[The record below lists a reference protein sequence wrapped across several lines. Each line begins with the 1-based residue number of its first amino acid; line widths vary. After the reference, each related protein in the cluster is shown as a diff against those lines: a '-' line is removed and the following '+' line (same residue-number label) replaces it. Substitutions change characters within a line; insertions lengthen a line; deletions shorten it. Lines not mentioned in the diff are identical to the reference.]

1 MEKKRKLGRGLDEV
15 ANFWLSSSSIP
26 SSEDTDDKKVK
37 LLSPKNLDKTPG
49 FSSKCISIIYPE
61 SSKVKGLLVT
71 NFVLELAKQGYGSC
85 VLNYE
90 PNESPLN
97 AIMNNLFQN
106 FSKAEDN
113 GDSSTSH
120 RILKLYGMPAI
131 HLFSR
136 ARGILSI
143 AKMPQINDDLY
154 LQLSSNNIEESI
166 ILLNH
171 QDSLEMITKMD
182 NIPPIVILV
191 SKPRRES
198 LLISYAYIKVILNKA
213 PGTQI
218 WIIMDE
224 VLDRDTAI
232 KAFTLLS
239 QAVIHHLSHGSHA
252 LKFLGSIIHDQALG
266 ISLATHY
273 PLVLSEQHS
282 VARDSIIRIA
292 ANFIKSIENSD

>member
-1 MEKKRKLGRGLDEV
+1 MEKKRKLGRGLEEV
-15 ANFWLSSSSIP
+15 ADFWLSSSSIP
-26 SSEDTDDKKVK
+26 SEHTEEKKVEPLPQNNQNK
-37 LLSPKNLDKTPG
+37 SHG
-49 FSSKCISIIYPE
+49 FSSKSISIIYPE

-71 NFVLELAKQGYGSC
+71 NFALELAKQGYGSC
-85 VLNYE
+85 ILNYG
-90 PNESPLN
+90 PKESPLN

-120 RILKLYGMPAI
+120 RVLKLYGMPGI
-131 HLFSR
+131 HLFSK
-136 ARGILSI
+136 ARENLSI
-143 AKMPQINDDLY
+143 TNMPRINDDLY
-154 LQLSSNNIEESI
+154 LQISGNNMQESI

-171 QDSLEMITKMD
+171 QDTLEMIAKMD

-198 LLISYAYIKVILNKA
+198 LLISYAYIKVIVKKA
-213 PGTQI
+213 PCTQV
-218 WIIMDE
+218 WMIMDE
-224 VLDRDTAI
+224 VLDRDVAV

-239 QAVIHHLSHGSHA
+239 QAVIHRLSHESHP

-282 VARDSIIRIA
+282 VARDSIIRIT
-292 ANFIKSIENSD
+292 ANFIKSIENLD

>member
-15 ANFWLSSSSIP
+15 ADFWLSSPSIP
-26 SSEDTDDKKVK
+26 SGNVEEQKVK
-37 LLSPKNLDKTPG
+37 ILPPKNPDKPHG
-49 FSSKCISIIYPE
+49 FSSKSISLLYPE
-61 SSKVKGLLVT
+61 SSKVKSLLIT
-71 NFVLELAKQGYGSC
+71 NFALELAKQGYGSC
-85 VLNYE
+85 ILNYE
-90 PNESPLN
+90 PEESPLN

-120 RILKLYGMPAI
+120 RVLKLYGMPGI
-131 HLFSR
+131 HLFSKAMENFSVTNIPR
-136 ARGILSI
+136 F
-143 AKMPQINDDLY
+143 NDDLY
-154 LQLSSNNIEESI
+154 LQLSSNNMEESI

-171 QDSLEMITKMD
+171 QDTLEMLIKMN

-198 LLISYAYIKVILNKA
+198 LLISYSYIKVIVNKA
-213 PGTQI
+213 PWTKI

-224 VLDRDTAI
+224 VSDRDLAI

-239 QAVIHHLSHGSHA
+239 QVVNQHLSHESHP
-252 LKFLGSIIHDQALG
+252 LKFLGSVIHDQALG

-282 VARDSIIRIA
+282 VARDSIIRIT
-292 ANFIKSIENSD
+292 ANFIKSIENLD

>member
-15 ANFWLSSSSIP
+15 ADFWLSSSSIP
-26 SSEDTDDKKVK
+26 SENSEEKKIK
-37 LLSPKNLDKTPG
+37 LLSQNTLNKSLG
-49 FSSKCISIIYPE
+49 FSSKSISILYPE

-71 NFVLELAKQGYGSC
+71 NFALELAKQGYGSSI
-85 VLNYE
+85 LNYE
-90 PNESPLN
+90 PKESPLN

-120 RILKLYGMPAI
+120 RILKLYGMPGI

-136 ARGILSI
+136 ARENLSVTNT
-143 AKMPQINDDLY
+143 PQINDDLY
-154 LQLSSNNIEESI
+154 IQISSNNMQESI
-166 ILLNH
+166 ILFNH
-171 QDSLEMITKMD
+171 QDTLEMITKMD

-213 PGTQI
+213 PRTQI
-218 WIIMDE
+218 WVIMDE
-224 VLDRDTAI
+224 VLDRDIAV

-239 QAVIHHLSHGSHA
+239 QAVIHHLSHESHA

-282 VARDSIIRIA
+282 VARDSIIRIT
-292 ANFIKSIENSD
+292 ANFIKSIENID